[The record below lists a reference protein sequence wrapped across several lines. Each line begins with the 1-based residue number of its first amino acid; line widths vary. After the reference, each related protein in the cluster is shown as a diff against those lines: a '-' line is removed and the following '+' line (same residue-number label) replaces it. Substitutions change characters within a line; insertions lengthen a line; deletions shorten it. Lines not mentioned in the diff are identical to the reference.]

1 MNFDSGKDYTKN
13 KLPMGS
19 EVVVGTT
26 DGGYVAYENLDL
38 TGISKIKATVFTA
51 KSMTV
56 GGTLEV
62 RVDSPTGPKIGT
74 VEIGE
79 ETMGEVDIPIQ
90 IPADRRQRNLY
101 LVFKKTDAKGKPLF
115 YIDTLE
121 FVNGAM

>member
-1 MNFDSGKDYTKN
+1 
-13 KLPMGS
+13 
-19 EVVVGTT
+19 
-26 DGGYVAYENLDL
+26 
-38 TGISKIKATVFTA
+38 
-51 KSMTV
+51 
-56 GGTLEV
+56 
-62 RVDSPTGPKIGT
+62 

-79 ETMGEVDIPIQ
+79 ETMGEFDIPIQ